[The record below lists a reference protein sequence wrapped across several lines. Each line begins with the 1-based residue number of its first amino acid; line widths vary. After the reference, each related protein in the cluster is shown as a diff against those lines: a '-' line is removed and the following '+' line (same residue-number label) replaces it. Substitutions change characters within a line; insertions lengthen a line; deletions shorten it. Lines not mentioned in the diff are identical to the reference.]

1 MNNESFKPTIVL
13 VHGAF
18 EDASIWW
25 GVIERLKPKGYP
37 LVAFGNPCQGVAV
50 DAAFLRSLLGK
61 IDGPIILARH
71 SYGGAVI
78 TQAGDDPKVKGL
90 VYAGSILPAVG
101 ESSTNSVTRFP
112 GSSFFTSIEET
123 TYTLPDGSSGS
134 YLLYHLGK
142 FHAETSADVPADRA
156 ALMAVTQR
164 PMHVAALN
172 EPLTLAAWTS
182 KPSWKVRTLDDMG
195 IPPETQKFEAER
207 AKSQSPR
214 CILRTLSLSPTR
226 TSWPMWLNRPPSQP
240 RSKWRSFKCRNQAGV
255 SNLAG

>member
-1 MNNESFKPTIVL
+1 MTTQAIASVGPNNAKPTIVL

-25 GVIERLKPKGYP
+25 GVIERLRPKGYP
-37 LVAFGNPCQGVAV
+37 LVAFGNPCQGVAT
-50 DAAFLRSLLGK
+50 DAAYLRSLLAK
-61 IDGPIILARH
+61 INGPVILAAH

-101 ESSTNSVTRFP
+101 ESSTNSVSRFP
-112 GSSFFTSIEET
+112 GSSFFASVEQTDYS
-123 TYTLPDGSSGS
+123 LPDGTSGS
-134 YLLYHLGK
+134 YLLYELDK

-164 PMHVAALN
+164 PMHLAALN

-182 KPSWKVRTLDDMG
+182 KPSWQVRTLDDVG

-207 AKSQSPR
+207 AHSHVTEVHSSHSVTVSHPD
-214 CILRTLSLSPTR
+214 IVADVIE
-226 TSWPMWLNRPPSQP
+226 
-240 RSKWRSFKCRNQAGV
+240 QAV
-255 SNLAG
+255 RATTK

>member
-1 MNNESFKPTIVL
+1 MAQASTKPTIVL

-25 GVIERLKPKGYP
+25 GVVERLQPKGYP

-50 DAAFLRSLLGK
+50 DAAYLRSLLGK
-61 IDGPIILARH
+61 IDEPVLLVGH

-101 ESSTNSVTRFP
+101 ESSTNSVSRFP
-112 GSSFFTSIEET
+112 GSSFFVSIDRT
-123 TYTLPDGSSGS
+123 DYTLPDGTSGS
-134 YLLYHLGK
+134 YLLYQRDK

-164 PMHVAALN
+164 PMHLAALN
-172 EPLTLAAWTS
+172 EPVTVAAWTS
-182 KPSWKVRTLDDMG
+182 KPSWQVRTLDDVG
-195 IPPETQKFEAER
+195 IPPATQKFEGDR
-207 AKSQSPR
+207 AGSHVTEVHSSHSVTVSHPDVVADV
-214 CILRTLSLSPTR
+214 IE
-226 TSWPMWLNRPPSQP
+226 
-240 RSKWRSFKCRNQAGV
+240 QAARV
-255 SNLAG
+255 VAS